1 MGAKPVAPHTSEQ
14 FKDYETFRDWLY
26 ASFADGAS
34 NAERGTSFCDFVIS
48 LLPETAR
55 GRRFGL
61 LKPARK
67 LSHDRGV
74 DAVNADDDHPD
85 PVAVQSKLTIGEKSD
100 LDGVF
105 SKWQAYE
112 AELIAQGPLELLPVE
127 GDGPRLPTYVL
138 ATSKRLKNLLELYDA
153 TEFGS
158 RPFYRKLTA
167 EHRLL
172 IWDGQD
178 LLDDARQVETRRF
191 ETPLEVELVSEKGW
205 LELGRVRIGVL
216 QARDLVLLEEKHGP
230 GLFFENVRGWKGLD
244 PVKDGETVNE
254 AIRDTVANAPAEMLA
269 RNNGVTFRAASVT
282 ADGNRLVLAGG
293 SIVNGRQTTGC
304 ISAAGPRVSPD
315 CLVQVKVVESPG
327 DAWRIAE
334 AANNQNAV
342 ARIDLRLARYF
353 REQLVQRELAT
364 TTIGA
369 DWVHHVI
376 EGLRDREATFD
387 QLRYLFIGLFCKR
400 PNQLANDNYSHIE
413 FDVLAGL
420 FANGDPPPELYPT
433 LFEVV
438 KATNEALDEL
448 VDLGEQD
455 PLRNLHVNHRPKYRA
470 YLGLLTLCATHKI
483 NLSEELATVDA
494 EVERVS
500 QWVSQTKTLLEGV
513 GRQRFGANLIST
525 YEVLGMLALA
535 ADDEGGGLKVQ
546 QRLAD
551 TIFSRG
557 FATVYRQVQNKI
569 AVEQRKV
576 ELRRSHG
583 TQP

>member
-1 MGAKPVAPHTSEQ
+1 MAATPLGAHRSEQ
-14 FKDYETFRDWLY
+14 FKDYESFRDWLFT
-26 ASFADGAS
+26 SFADDAS
-34 NAERGTSFCDFVIS
+34 STARGDSFCDFVIA
-48 LLPETAR
+48 LLPETSR

-61 LKPARK
+61 LKRAPKR
-67 LSHDRGV
+67 SHDKGV
-74 DAVNADDDHPD
+74 DAINADDDHPD
-85 PVAVQSKLTIGEKSD
+85 PVAVQSKLTIGEKAD
-100 LDGVF
+100 LDTIF

-112 AELIAQGPLELLPVE
+112 AELLTQAPLELLPVN
-127 GDGPRLPTYVL
+127 DNRPRLPTYVL
-138 ATSKRLKNLLELYDA
+138 ATSKRLNKLLELYDA
-153 TEFGS
+153 TEFSS
-158 RPFYRKLTA
+158 RPFYRKLIA

-172 IWDGQD
+172 TWDGQQ
-178 LLDDARQVETRRF
+178 LLDDARQVESRRF
-191 ETPLEVELVSEKGW
+191 ETPLEVELVSDKGW
-205 LELGRVRIGVL
+205 LELGNVRIGVL
-216 QARDLVLLEEKHGP
+216 RARDLVLLEEKHGP

-254 AIRDTVANAPAEMLA
+254 AIRDTVANAPSEMLA

-304 ISAAGPRVSPD
+304 ISAAGPDVSPD
-315 CLVQVKVVESPG
+315 CLLQVKVVESPG

-364 TTIGA
+364 TTVGA

-387 QLRYLFIGLFCKR
+387 QLRYVFIGLFCKR

-420 FANGDPPPELYPT
+420 FADGDPPADLYPT
-433 LFEVV
+433 LFQVV

-448 VDLGEQD
+448 VDLGDQD

-483 NLSEELATVDA
+483 NLSEELPTVDA
-494 EVERVS
+494 EVERIAE
-500 QWVSQTKTLLEGV
+500 WISQTKTLLDGV
-513 GRQRFGANLIST
+513 GRERFAANLIST
-525 YEVLGMLALA
+525 YEVLGTLALA
-535 ADDEGGGLKVQ
+535 TDDEGDGLKVQ
-546 QRLAD
+546 QLLAD

-569 AVEQRKV
+569 ALEQRKI
-576 ELRRSHG
+576 ELRRDRTS
-583 TQP
+583 P